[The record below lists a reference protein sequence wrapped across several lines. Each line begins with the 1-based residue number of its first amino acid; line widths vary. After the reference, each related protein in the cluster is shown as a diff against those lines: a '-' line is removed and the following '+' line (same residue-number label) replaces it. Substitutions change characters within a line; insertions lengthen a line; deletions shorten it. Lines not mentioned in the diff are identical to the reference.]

1 MAFSNAEWML
11 MKQLKATHPSLS
23 IRKLKDK
30 IATELGLKVS
40 VKSIHN
46 KLFLN
51 ESTQKSTQKS
61 TQNAKSTQ
69 QNHIVENQA
78 SSPQLV
84 IGTGADGRNK
94 YDRVELLKSIEE
106 LHVKGRS
113 RTQIAKELNIPEDTV
128 NSYLHKHKTKN
139 DAGLTRSQ
147 QLKEERETAIHEK
160 TTKLIETIVD
170 DRIDDYSRNREFEKG
185 LIETRKAQ
193 LQMLMTKIK
202 NMIRNDKINEA
213 QLKELNYLVTQLTK
227 MTPTFTRDTVSIL
240 KDLGYAV
247 NNVEKATQT
256 NIEADKMI
264 IMTES
269 LKSILEDD
277 D

>member
-1 MAFSNAEWML
+1 M
-11 MKQLKATHPSLS
+11 
-23 IRKLKDK
+23 
-30 IATELGLKVS
+30 
-40 VKSIHN
+40 
-46 KLFLN
+46 
-51 ESTQKSTQKS
+51 
-61 TQNAKSTQ
+61 
-69 QNHIVENQA
+69 
-78 SSPQLV
+78 
-84 IGTGADGRNK
+84 
-94 YDRVELLKSIEE
+94 
-106 LHVKGRS
+106 
-113 RTQIAKELNIPEDTV
+113 
-128 NSYLHKHKTKN
+128 
-139 DAGLTRSQ
+139 TRSQ

-247 NNVEKATQT
+247 NNVEKLTQT